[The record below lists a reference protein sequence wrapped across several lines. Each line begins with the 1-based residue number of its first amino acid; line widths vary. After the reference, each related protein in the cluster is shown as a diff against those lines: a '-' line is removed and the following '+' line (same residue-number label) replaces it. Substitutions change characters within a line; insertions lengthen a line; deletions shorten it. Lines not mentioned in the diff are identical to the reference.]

1 MYGYI
6 AILYGYVE
14 IYWAAQST
22 EDELKKNIS
31 FHEGNKLYAFLA
43 NLDEIN
49 ADLAQFT
56 KRWN

>member
-1 MYGYI
+1 M
-6 AILYGYVE
+6 LKF
-14 IYWAAQST
+14 T
-22 EDELKKNIS
+22 ERPKALRMSSKKNIS

-43 NLDEIN
+43 NLDEMN